1 MSDTVTIS
9 RNEYDYMKTMA
20 KNDNITISRS
30 EYDYLKD
37 KENMLAIVCVF
48 LDNKEFC
55 EDELRMILGI
65 ESLKT
70 EDE

>member
-9 RNEYDYMKTMA
+9 RNEYDHLRLVEENK
-20 KNDNITISRS
+20 NITISRS

-37 KENMLAIVCVF
+37 KENKIALIRMF
-48 LDNKEFC
+48 LDDRKYC

-65 ESLKT
+65 EET
-70 EDE
+70 EAVNG